1 MFQSVVHFE
10 FQSKGNR
17 LSLQQL
23 LVPHQDQ
30 QHKEKVER
38 DCFLRKGPKYTNMS
52 IMHGNDNGMTWLRDD
67 TAMDLTTML
76 RKSPPSIDKI
86 AKITSTNDIK

>member
-1 MFQSVVHFE
+1 MSTLNE
-10 FQSKGNR
+10 FYSKGNR
-17 LSLQQL
+17 LPLQQL

>member
-1 MFQSVVHFE
+1 MSTLNE
-10 FQSKGNR
+10 FYSKGNR

-67 TAMDLTTML
+67 TGDAMNL
-76 RKSPPSIDKI
+76 RNHVK
-86 AKITSTNDIK
+86 KITTID

>member
-1 MFQSVVHFE
+1 MSTLNE
-10 FQSKGNR
+10 FYSKGNR

-38 DCFLRKGPKYTNMS
+38 DCFLRKGPKYIMS
-52 IMHGNDNGMTWLRDD
+52 ILHGNGNDMAWLRDD
-67 TAMDLTTML
+67 FGNAIDL
-76 RKSPPSIDKI
+76 RNHNVK
-86 AKITSTNDIK
+86 KITTTD